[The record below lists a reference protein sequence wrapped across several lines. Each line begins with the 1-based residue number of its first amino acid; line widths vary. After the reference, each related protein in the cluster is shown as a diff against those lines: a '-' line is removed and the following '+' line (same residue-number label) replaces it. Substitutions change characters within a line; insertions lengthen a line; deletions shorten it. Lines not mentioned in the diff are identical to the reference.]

1 MRSNPTKGG
10 TRSNENGTQ
19 CNYSTVIHNCTCQTK
34 TVAMHRE
41 RKILTEQRSAHSVRH
56 LLRFKFV
63 FIAFD
68 GTTMWYS
75 ASGGGAVGRRAR
87 PLRDAFYRN
96 FSQIPFYEPI
106 PVRLEGISTS
116 HRLLWETRPPELCDC
131 DTSIASP
138 GRFLPSSGTLLC
150 LYSVQRKHL
159 VGQPLRSPSRLLPD
173 RVDEGTHLTVFV
185 WVLHHPENLAR
196 PISSHFSHFRSIT

>member
-1 MRSNPTKGG
+1 MGR
-10 TRSNENGTQ
+10 R
-19 CNYSTVIHNCTCQTK
+19 CRTVPLEEARLGDAQG
-34 TVAMHRE
+34 
-41 RKILTEQRSAHSVRH
+41 HSVS
-56 LLRFKFV
+56 LFTETFLK
-63 FIAFD
+63 
-68 GTTMWYS
+68 S
-75 ASGGGAVGRRAR
+75 
-87 PLRDAFYRN
+87 L
-96 FSQIPFYEPI
+96 
-106 PVRLEGISTS
+106 STS
-116 HRLLWETRPPELCDC
+116 PFRSGWRVSLHRIVYYGKLDLPSCDC